1 MAKTGLGRGLSSLLG
16 ARPPADKKTKGGK
29 KPASTPTPAIAKTPN
44 EVPVGEILPG
54 AMQPRN
60 GIDDDS
66 LNELAESIR
75 ENGIMQP
82 LVVRPREGG
91 YELIAGE
98 RRWRASQ
105 MAGLA
110 TVPIVIRDVDDRT
123 ALELALVENLQ
134 RENLDPIEEAK
145 GYAQLMDQFDL
156 TQEEIATKVG
166 KNRATVANTLR
177 LIKLPAEVQAYVRD
191 GLFSSGHAKAIL
203 GLKNAK
209 DQIAAAKRVIKKELS
224 VRQAEELVAA
234 LGQAA
239 PDKTKRGSAVK
250 HSATDAHILD
260 LESKLQEKLGTKVSL
275 RYRKGKG
282 SVDIKF
288 FNDEDLQRILDA
300 FGIRTD

>member
-16 ARPPADKKTKGGK
+16 ARPAAGNKTKAGK
-29 KPASTPTPAIAKTPN
+29 SPATTGAPN
-44 EVPVGEILPG
+44 EVLIGEILPG

-60 GIDDDS
+60 GFDDAS

-75 ENGIMQP
+75 EKGIMQP
-82 LVVRPREGG
+82 LMVRPREGG

-98 RRWRASQ
+98 RRWRAAQ

-110 TVPIVIRDVDDRT
+110 KVPVVIRDVDDRT

-145 GYAQLMDQFDL
+145 GYAQLVDQFDL
-156 TQEEIATKVG
+156 TQEEVAAKVG

-177 LIKLPAEVQAYVRD
+177 LIKLPAEVQMYVRD
-191 GLFSSGHAKAIL
+191 GLLSSGHAKVIL
-203 GLKNAK
+203 GLKHAK

-224 VRQAEELVAA
+224 VRQTEELLGA
-234 LGQAA
+234 LGQAT
-239 PDKTKRGSAVK
+239 PDKTKRGSARK
-250 HSATDAHILD
+250 RSTTDAHILD
-260 LESKLQEKLGTKVSL
+260 LESKLRERLGTKVSL

-288 FNDEDLQRILDA
+288 FNDEDLQRILEHL
-300 FGIRTD
+300 GIKAD

>member
-16 ARPPADKKTKGGK
+16 ARPPADKQTKAGN
-29 KPASTPTPAIAKTPN
+29 SPTPNETPN
-44 EVPVGEILPG
+44 EVPIGEILPG

-60 GIDDDS
+60 GFDDAS

-91 YELIAGE
+91 YDLIAGE

-110 TVPIVIRDVDDRT
+110 NVPIVIRDVDDRT

-145 GYAQLMDQFDL
+145 GYAQLVDQFDL
-156 TQEEIATKVG
+156 TQEEVAAKVG
-166 KNRATVANTLR
+166 KNRATVANALR
-177 LIKLPAEVQAYVRD
+177 LIKLPPEVQTYMRD
-191 GLFSSGHAKAIL
+191 GLLSSGHAKVIL
-203 GLKNAK
+203 GLKQAK

-224 VRQAEELVAA
+224 VRQTEELLGE
-234 LGQAA
+234 LGQAT
-239 PDKTKRGSAVK
+239 PGKTKRGAIGKSA
-250 HSATDAHILD
+250 ATDAYILS
-260 LESKLQEKLGTKVSL
+260 LEGKLRERLGTKVAL
-275 RYRKGKG
+275 RYRNGKG

-288 FNDEDLQRILDA
+288 FNDEDLQRILETLSIKAD
-300 FGIRTD
+300 

>member
-16 ARPPADKKTKGGK
+16 ARSPAEKKTKSGK
-29 KPASTPTPAIAKTPN
+29 KPASTPSPATAETPN

-60 GIDDDS
+60 GMDDDT

-75 ENGIMQP
+75 ENGVMQP

-177 LIKLPAEVQAYVRD
+177 LIKLPAEVQAYVRN

-239 PDKTKRGSAVK
+239 PDKTKRGSASK
-250 HSATDAHILD
+250 RSATDAHILD
-260 LESKLQEKLGTKVSL
+260 LESKMRERLGTKVSL

-300 FGIRTD
+300 FGIQAD

>member
-16 ARPPADKKTKGGK
+16 ARSPADKKTKAGK
-29 KPASTPTPAIAKTPN
+29 KPANTPPHATAEVPN
-44 EVPVGEILPG
+44 EVPIGKILPG

-60 GIDDDS
+60 GFDDDS

-82 LVVRPREGG
+82 LVVRPRDGG

-110 TVPIVIRDVDDRT
+110 RVPIVIRDVDDRT

-145 GYAQLMDQFDL
+145 GYAQLVNQFDL

-166 KNRATVANTLR
+166 KNRATVANALR
-177 LIKLPAEVQAYVRD
+177 LIKLPAEVQTYLRD
-191 GLFSSGHAKAIL
+191 GLLSSGHAKVIL
-203 GLKNAK
+203 GLKHTK
-209 DQIAAAKRVIKKELS
+209 DQIAAAKRVIKKEFS
-224 VRQAEELVAA
+224 VRQTEELLGA

-239 PDKTKRGSAVK
+239 PGKTRRGVAGKRA
-250 HSATDAHILD
+250 ATDAHILN
-260 LESKLQEKLGTKVSL
+260 LEDKLRERLGTKVAL

-288 FNDEDLQRILDA
+288 FNDEDLQRILQTL
-300 FGIRTD
+300 GIKAD

>member
-16 ARPPADKKTKGGK
+16 ARSPADKKTKSGK
-29 KPASTPTPAIAKTPN
+29 KPASTPSPATAETPN

-60 GIDDDS
+60 GMDDDT

-98 RRWRASQ
+98 RRWRAAQ

-239 PDKTKRGSAVK
+239 PDKTKRGSARK
-250 HSATDAHILD
+250 RSATDAHILD
-260 LESKLQEKLGTKVSL
+260 LESKLRERLGTKVSL

-300 FGIRTD
+300 FGIRAD

>member
-16 ARPPADKKTKGGK
+16 ARPPADKQTKAGNS
-29 KPASTPTPAIAKTPN
+29 PAPSDTPN
-44 EVPVGEILPG
+44 EVPIGEILPG

-60 GIDDDS
+60 GFDDAS

-91 YELIAGE
+91 YDLIAGE

-110 TVPIVIRDVDDRT
+110 NVPIVIRDVDDRT

-145 GYAQLMDQFDL
+145 GYAQLVDQFDL
-156 TQEEIATKVG
+156 TQEEVAAKVG
-166 KNRATVANTLR
+166 KNRATVANALR
-177 LIKLPAEVQAYVRD
+177 LIKLPPEVQTYMRD
-191 GLFSSGHAKAIL
+191 GLLSSGHAKVIL
-203 GLKNAK
+203 GLKQAK

-224 VRQAEELVAA
+224 VRLTEELLGE
-234 LGQAA
+234 LGQAT
-239 PDKTKRGSAVK
+239 PGKTKRGAIGKSA
-250 HSATDAHILD
+250 ATDAYILS
-260 LESKLQEKLGTKVSL
+260 LEGKLRERLGTKVAL

-288 FNDEDLQRILDA
+288 FNDEDLQRILENL
-300 FGIRTD
+300 GIKAD

>member
-16 ARPPADKKTKGGK
+16 ARPAADKKTQSGK
-29 KPASTPTPAIAKTPN
+29 KPASTPSSAAAEATN

-60 GIDDDS
+60 GMDDDS
-66 LNELAESIR
+66 LGELAESIR

-98 RRWRASQ
+98 RRWRAAQ

-110 TVPIVIRDVDDRT
+110 KVPIVIRDVDDRT

-134 RENLDPIEEAK
+134 RENLDPIEESR

-156 TQEEIATKVG
+156 TQEEVAAKVG
-166 KNRATVANTLR
+166 KNRATVANALR
-177 LIKLPAEVQAYVRD
+177 LIKLPPEVQAHVRD
-191 GLFSSGHAKAIL
+191 GRLSSGHAKAIL

-209 DQIAAAKRVIKKELS
+209 DQVAAAKRVLKKELS
-224 VRQAEELVAA
+224 VRQTEDWVAS

-239 PDKTKRGSAVK
+239 PGKTKGGAN
-250 HSATDAHILD
+250 AHILD
-260 LESKLQEKLGTKVSL
+260 LEATLRDRLSTKVAL

-288 FNDEDLQRILDA
+288 FNDEDLQRILEA
-300 FGIRTD
+300 LGIQAD

>member
-16 ARPPADKKTKGGK
+16 ARPSADKKTTSRK
-29 KPASTPTPAIAKTPN
+29 KPANPQSHETSESPN

-60 GIDDDS
+60 GMNDHS
-66 LNELAESIR
+66 LGELAESIR

-105 MAGLA
+105 IAGL
-110 TVPIVIRDVDDRT
+110 TKVPIVVRDVNDRT

-156 TQEEIATKVG
+156 TQEEVATKVG
-166 KNRATVANTLR
+166 KNRVTVANVLR
-177 LIKLPAEVQAYVRD
+177 LIKLPPEVQAHVRD
-191 GLFSSGHAKAIL
+191 GRLSSGHAKAIL
-203 GLKNAK
+203 GLKSGK
-209 DQIAAAKRVIKKELS
+209 DQIALAKRVIKKELN
-224 VRQAEELVAA
+224 VRQTEEWVTAFD
-234 LGQAA
+234 QAS
-239 PDKTKRGSAVK
+239 PSKTKRIPTSKTIAN
-250 HSATDAHILD
+250 AHILD
-260 LESKLQEKLGTKVSL
+260 LEDRLRDRLGTKVAL
-275 RYRKGKG
+275 RYNKGKG
-282 SVDIKF
+282 SLDIKF
-288 FNDEDLQRILDA
+288 FNDEDLQRILEA
-300 FGIRTD
+300 LGILTD

>member
-16 ARPPADKKTKGGK
+16 ARSPAEKKTKSGK
-29 KPASTPTPAIAKTPN
+29 KPASTPSPATAETPN

-60 GIDDDS
+60 GMDDDT

-177 LIKLPAEVQAYVRD
+177 LIKLPAEVQAYVRN

-239 PDKTKRGSAVK
+239 PDKTKRGSASK
-250 HSATDAHILD
+250 RSATDAHILD
-260 LESKLQEKLGTKVSL
+260 LESKMRERLGTKVSL

-300 FGIRTD
+300 FGIQAD

>member
-1 MAKTGLGRGLSSLLG
+1 MSSLLG
-16 ARPPADKKTKGGK
+16 ARLTADKKTKSGK
-29 KPASTPTPAIAKTPN
+29 KPASTLPPATAKAPN
-44 EVPVGEILPG
+44 EVPVGKILPG

-60 GIDDDS
+60 GMDDDS

-98 RRWRASQ
+98 RRWRAAQ

-110 TVPIVIRDVDDRT
+110 RVPIVIRDVDDRT

-134 RENLDPIEEAK
+134 RENLDPIEEAR
-145 GYAQLMDQFDL
+145 GYAQLMEQFDL
-156 TQEEIATKVG
+156 KQEEVAVKVG
-166 KNRATVANTLR
+166 KNRATVANSLR
-177 LIKLPAEVQAYVRD
+177 LIKLPPEVQAYIRD
-191 GLFSSGHAKAIL
+191 GRLSSGHAKAIL

-209 DQIAAAKRVIKKELS
+209 DQIAAAKRAIKKELS
-224 VRQAEELVAA
+224 VRQTEELVAA
-234 LGQAA
+234 LGQAV
-239 PDKTKRGSAVK
+239 PGKVRRGPAAK
-250 HSATDAHILD
+250 GAANTHILD
-260 LESKLQEKLGTKVSL
+260 LEGKLRDRLGTKVAL

-288 FNDEDLQRILDA
+288 FNDEDLQRILEA
-300 FGIRTD
+300 LGIEAD